1 MVSDKPKA
9 ITIQPANSP
18 RIVLL
23 CLTMS
28 VTIDLSQRY
37 TERTTMFT
45 EILNHPY
52 EVLKAMGILVSIAGI
67 GIAVLLALYY
77 LLREEEPKRW

>member
-1 MVSDKPKA
+1 
-9 ITIQPANSP
+9 
-18 RIVLL
+18 
-23 CLTMS
+23 
-28 VTIDLSQRY
+28 
-37 TERTTMFT
+37 MFT